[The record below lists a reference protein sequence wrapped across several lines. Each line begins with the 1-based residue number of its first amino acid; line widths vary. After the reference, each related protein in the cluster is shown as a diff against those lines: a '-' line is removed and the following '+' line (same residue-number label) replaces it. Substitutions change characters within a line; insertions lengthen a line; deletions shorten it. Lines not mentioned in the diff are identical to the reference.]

1 MLNLSNNKLNILN
14 FVKEA
19 ISKLKLQRIQNWVGD
34 SNKFV
39 DSLITE
45 NILEEIGYAD
55 SQVDVKLT

>member
-34 SNKFV
+34 SIKFV